1 MHPRIPLKSLF
12 LSMLALVAG
21 GSVDLYASAQDA
33 LNVLLNQYAAEETA
47 PGGTP
52 KTVSTVTASADDL
65 TRAVYDLLANSGNP
79 GNFSAAEVAQ
89 AALLT
94 SGSSAAVR
102 KDLNTV
108 APRIVNAAIMAGD
121 TTDTTTITQILG
133 SVLTVNSGS
142 GSTKAQLTIAAKEAV
157 TATALVD
164 DANADAAAAGAAIYN
179 AASNALQ
186 LSASTI
192 LPFIEG
198 TLKTIKSAASLTTF
212 VSAGLTVASG
222 GAATNAVS
230 IAVADAKNP
239 VAVNAA
245 ISGAV
250 NTMSTADKTNIE
262 TLIKLAAQTSKLSKV
277 VSEVVAAGAPLVE
290 AGTITATVYASD
302 MTTQIANS
310 KLDGSILSGAL
321 RVAGLT
327 NSTDTTA
334 AIVGAVFPTNSITT
348 KNVVSIATAAGVGL
362 GPFPT
367 RAADLATVLSGNIA
381 GTTAFKTQTSIGE
394 AIIKQIGVANPT
406 TAQDVSAA
414 VGAVGVTSGSL
425 NTGNAGTVA
434 GTFAKAAPGAAAAGS
449 AVAGIASLFSGSEQA
464 ISEGAIKADSKAA
477 LNIAQ
482 SVSNLLPAAN
492 QETYGVNLS
501 ASVATA
507 SAGNVLAG
515 VAVNLGDE
523 VESGGSVYKVS
534 NLIST
539 ALANEGGKLLPS
551 AVKVATAVAGAVNE
565 EQVANV
571 ATTVASLLGTSTKLK
586 LSAASSLASALA
598 KIDETKPAVS
608 YTNRADELG
617 ELAASIVAGV
627 LGKSS
632 TGSTDAKNAA
642 AEEKLISSIGAA
654 VIKAIGTKLY
664 PNVVGVDKIPADL
677 KDEVQDVA
685 GSIAQTILFKVPAP
699 NGGFDQSVQDTLL
712 AQGGALEK
720 ALAKAAGSKY
730 ASLVAQAFT
739 DINTVVTA
747 LQTNPSGSRIFVGS
761 KTEPIGVDGF
771 VNTSIGPGTYEIG
784 SVVDDE
790 TPAKNL

>member
-1 MHPRIPLKSLF
+1 
-12 LSMLALVAG
+12 MLALVAG
-21 GSVDLYASAQDA
+21 GSVHLQAANTAQDA
-33 LNVLLNQYAAEETA
+33 LNAVLLTEFAPAETV

-52 KTVSTVTASADDL
+52 KTITTITASADDL
-65 TRAVYDLLANSGNP
+65 TRAVYEILANNDNS
-79 GNFSAAEVAQ
+79 GNFSAADVAA
-89 AALLT
+89 AALQT
-94 SGSSAAVR
+94 GPTGTAR
-102 KDLNTV
+102 KDLNTI
-108 APRIVNAAIMAGD
+108 APRIVNAAIMSGD
-121 TTDTTTITQILG
+121 TTDTATITDIL
-133 SVLTVNSGS
+133 SAALKVNST
-142 GSTKAQLTIAAKEAV
+142 GSTKVQLTLAAKEAA

-164 DANADAAAAGAAIYN
+164 DANADGAAAGNLIW
-179 AASNALQ
+179 
-186 LSASTI
+186 LSAQQALNLNSTTI
-192 LPFIEG
+192 VPFLEG
-198 TLKTIKSAASLTTF
+198 TLKTIKSAPSLTTF
-212 VSAGLTVASG
+212 VSAGLTAGSG
-222 GAATNAVS
+222 GAGTTAVS
-230 IAVADAKNP
+230 IAIADVKNP
-239 VAVNAA
+239 AAVNAA

-250 NTMSTADKTNIE
+250 SLLSTATPDAIE
-262 TLIKLAAQTSKLSKV
+262 NYIAATAGLAKLSKV
-277 VSEVVAAGAPLVE
+277 VSDVVAAGEPLVK
-290 AGTITATVYASD
+290 AGTVTAAGYAGD
-302 MTTQIANS
+302 VAGIVQNS

-381 GTTAFKTQTSIGE
+381 GTTAFKTQTAIGE
-394 AIIKQIGVANPT
+394 AIIKQIGVANPN

-523 VESGGSVYKVS
+523 VESGESVYKVS

-551 AVKVATAVAGAVNE
+551 AVKVATAVSAAVNE

-642 AEEKLISSIGAA
+642 AEEKLLSSIGAA

-677 KDEVQDVA
+677 NDEVKDVA
-685 GSIAQTILFKVPAP
+685 GSIAQTILFKVPSP

-720 ALAKAAGSKY
+720 ALAKAAGTKY
-730 ASLVAQAFT
+730 ASMVGQAFT
-739 DINTVVTA
+739 DIGTVVTA